1 MTGSSAADTP
11 QESKVSRRDLLAGA
25 LVIGFAMKNAANA
38 WAAEPNVLAGN
49 GAAGPGSGIKIPS
62 FAPNGFIR
70 IGRDGRILLVMPS
83 AEMGQGIYTAE
94 ATLIAEELEIGLDQL
109 EVVAA
114 PPDAVNYAQPLFKAQ
129 MTGGSTSIRGF
140 WTPLRRA
147 GATARIMLVAAAAEQ
162 WKIDPKDC
170 VAHRG
175 VVSHAPTGRILA
187 YSALVD
193 FALHQ
198 QLPRDI
204 PLKTP
209 KGFKL
214 IGSPLKRIDTPAKVK
229 GAAIFGIDVVVPAMK
244 VAAIAMCP
252 VDGGRLRSLDDTATR
267 RLPGVVDVIRID
279 DAVAVVGD
287 HYWAAKTGLAA
298 LQIDW
303 DPGPNA
309 AMSSE
314 TIRNDQKAAASTG
327 TPIKGLLN
335 GDIDA
340 AFAAA
345 KARIEAVYE
354 LPFLAH
360 ATMEPINTTVHVRP
374 DGCDIWVGTQT
385 PVVAQLL
392 AAKITGHQPEK
403 VVIHNQL
410 IGGGFGRRLQADTIE
425 QAVSFAR
432 QVKYPLKLVW
442 TREQDIRHDR
452 FRPTYYDQI
461 AAGLDEHGSL
471 MVWTHRITSGTVR
484 KYFNAGGWPEG
495 QLDKDAVDGSWDTP
509 YDFLAIRVDWIRHD
523 PPVKLNWWRG
533 VGPTHNVFVVESFL
547 DEVAHFAGRDPID
560 YRRHLLARTPRSLAV
575 LNLAA
580 EKARWSDPLPPRSG
594 RGVSLHK
601 NFDTHAAVIIEASV
615 APSGE
620 IALRRIVAAVD
631 CGIQINPDTIRAQ
644 IEGGLLFGL
653 SAALYNGI
661 TFQAGQVQQGNFN
674 DYRQLR
680 INEVPPIDVHL
691 VASDAHPGGMGE
703 VGTVSAAPALANAV
717 FAATGIRVR
726 RLPFD
731 RAMLATKDSA

>member
-1 MTGSSAADTP
+1 MTSAAHTL
-11 QESKVSRRDLLAGA
+11 QASKVSRRDLLAGA
-25 LVIGFAMKNAANA
+25 LVIGFAMKNAARA
-38 WAAEPNVLAGN
+38 WAAEHNVSAAN
-49 GAAGPGSGIKIPS
+49 GDGLNSEIQS

-83 AEMGQGIYTAE
+83 TEMGQGIYTAE

-114 PPDAVNYAQPLFKAQ
+114 PPEAANYAQPLFKAQ
-129 MTGGSTSIRGF
+129 LTGGSTSIRGV

-147 GATARIMLVAAAAEQ
+147 GGGARMMLVAAAAEQ

-170 VAHRG
+170 VARRG
-175 VVSHAPTGRILA
+175 VVSHAPTGRALA

-193 FALHQ
+193 FVLHQ
-198 QLPRDI
+198 QLPQDI
-204 PLKTP
+204 PLKAP
-209 KGFKL
+209 KDFKL
-214 IGSPLKRIDTPAKVK
+214 IGSPLKRIDTPAKVR
-229 GAAIFGIDVVVPAMK
+229 GAAIFGIDVVVPGIK

-267 RLPGVVDVIRID
+267 KLPRVVDVIRID

-287 HYWAAKTGLAA
+287 HYWAAKTGLDA

-327 TPIKGLLN
+327 TPIKGLLD
-335 GDIDA
+335 GDVDA

-392 AAKITGHQPEK
+392 AAKITGHEPEK

-432 QVKYPLKLVW
+432 QVNYPLKFIW
-442 TREQDIRHDR
+442 TREQDTRHDR
-452 FRPTYYDQI
+452 FRPAYYDRI
-461 AAGLDEHGSL
+461 AAGLDEHGSPT
-471 MVWTHRITSGTVR
+471 VWTHRVTSGTVR

-509 YDFLAIRVDWIRHD
+509 YDFPAIRVDWIRHD
-523 PPVKLNWWRG
+523 PPVKLNWFRG

-601 NFDTHAAVIIEASV
+601 NFDTHAAAIIEASV
-615 APSGE
+615 APTGE
-620 IALRRIVAAVD
+620 IGLRRIVAAVD

-644 IEGGLLFGL
+644 IEGGILFGL
-653 SAALYNGI
+653 SAALYNEI
-661 TFQAGQVQQGNFN
+661 TFRAGQVQQGNFN

-680 INEVPPIDVHL
+680 INEVPPIEVHL

-731 RAMLATKDSA
+731 RAMLTTEDGT

>member
-1 MTGSSAADTP
+1 MTLSSAADTP
-11 QESKVSRRDLLAGA
+11 PASKVSRRDLLAGA
-25 LVIGFAMKNAANA
+25 LVIGFATKNAAKA
-38 WAAEPNVLAGN
+38 WAAEPNVPAAN
-49 GAAGPGSGIKIPS
+49 SAAGRGSGSDVPN
-62 FAPNGFIR
+62 FGLNGFVR

-83 AEMGQGIYTAE
+83 TEMGQGIYTAE

-114 PPDAVNYAQPLFKAQ
+114 PPDAANYAQPLFKAQ

-147 GATARIMLVAAAAEQ
+147 GAAARMMLVAAAAEQ
-162 WKIDPKDC
+162 WKIDPEDC

-175 VVSHAPTGRILA
+175 VVSHAPTGRALA

-193 FALHQ
+193 FALRQ
-198 QLPRDI
+198 QLPQDI
-204 PLKTP
+204 PLKAP
-209 KGFKL
+209 KDFKL

-229 GAAIFGIDVVVPAMK
+229 GAAIFGIDVVVPGMK

-267 RLPGVVDVIRID
+267 ELPGVVDVIRID

-287 HYWAAKTGLAA
+287 HYWAAKTGLDA

-314 TIRNDQKAAASTG
+314 SIRNDQKTAASAG

-345 KARIEAVYE
+345 KARIDAVYE

-392 AAKITGHQPEK
+392 AAKITGHEPEK
-403 VVIHNQL
+403 VVVHNQL

-425 QAVSFAR
+425 QAVLFAR
-432 QVKYPLKLVW
+432 QVKYPLKLIW

-452 FRPTYYDQI
+452 FRPAYYDQI
-461 AAGLDEHGSL
+461 AAGLDEHGSPI
-471 MVWTHRITSGTVR
+471 VWTHRVTSGTVR

-509 YDFLAIRVDWIRHD
+509 YDFPAIRVDWIRHD

-575 LNLAA
+575 LNLAT

-615 APSGE
+615 APTGE

>member
-1 MTGSSAADTP
+1 MTASSPTHTARAP
-11 QESKVSRRDLLAGA
+11 KISRRDLLTGA
-25 LVIGFAMKNAANA
+25 LVIGFALKNAAKA
-38 WAAEPNVLAGN
+38 RATELYVPAAD
-49 GAAGPGSGIKIPS
+49 GARLGSGSEIHS

-83 AEMGQGIYTAE
+83 TEMGQGIYTAE
-94 ATLIAEELEIGLDQL
+94 AMLIAEELEIGLDQL

-114 PPDAVNYAQPLFKAQ
+114 PPDAANYAQPLFKAQ
-129 MTGGSTSIRGF
+129 LTGGSTSIRGF
-140 WTPLRRA
+140 WTPLRQA
-147 GATARIMLVAAAAEQ
+147 GAAARLMLVAAAAEQ

-175 VVSHAPTGRILA
+175 VVSHAPTGLALA

-198 QLPRDI
+198 CLPQDI
-204 PLKTP
+204 PLKAL
-209 KGFKL
+209 KL
-214 IGSPLKRIDTPAKVK
+214 IGSPLKRIDTPTKVN
-229 GAAIFGIDVVVPAMK
+229 GAAIFGIDVVVPGMK

-252 VDGGRLRSLDDTATR
+252 VDGGRLRSLDDTVTR
-267 RLPGVVDVIRID
+267 KLTGVIDVLRID

-287 HYWAAKTGLAA
+287 HYWAAKTGLDA

-314 TIRNDQKAAASTG
+314 TIRDDQKTAASAG
-327 TPIKGLLN
+327 TPIIGLSN

-340 AFAAA
+340 AFAVA

-374 DGCDIWVGTQT
+374 DGCDIWAGTQT
-385 PVVAQLL
+385 PVVAQSL
-392 AAKITGHQPEK
+392 AAKVTGLEPES
-403 VVIHNQL
+403 VIVHNQL

-432 QVKYPLKLVW
+432 QVKYPLKLIW

-452 FRPTYYDQI
+452 FRPAYYDQI
-461 AAGLDEHGSL
+461 AAGLDEQGSPIA
-471 MVWTHRITSGTVR
+471 WTHRITSGTVR

-509 YDFLAIRVDWIRHD
+509 YDFPAIRVDWIRHD
-523 PPVKLNWWRG
+523 PPIKLNWWRG
-533 VGPTHNVFVVESFL
+533 VGPAHNVFVVESFL
-547 DEVAHFAGRDPID
+547 DEAAHFAGRDPID
-560 YRRHLLARTPRSLAV
+560 YRRHLLAGTPRSLAV

-580 EKARWSDPLPPRSG
+580 KEARWGDPLPPRSG

-615 APSGE
+615 APTGE

-653 SAALYNGI
+653 SAALYNEI
-661 TFQAGQVQQGNFN
+661 TFQAGQVQQSNFN

-680 INEVPPIDVHL
+680 INEVPPIEVHL
-691 VASDAHPGGMGE
+691 VTSDAHPGGMGE

-731 RAMLATKDSA
+731 RAMLATQDSA

>member
-1 MTGSSAADTP
+1 MTVSSAADTP
-11 QESKVSRRDLLAGA
+11 QASKVSRRDLLAGA
-25 LVIGFAMKNAANA
+25 LVIGFAMKNAAKA
-38 WAAEPNVLAGN
+38 WAAEPNVSAAN
-49 GAAGPGSGIKIPS
+49 GAAGLDSGSEIPS
-62 FAPNGFIR
+62 FAPNGFIS

-83 AEMGQGIYTAE
+83 TEMGQGIYTAE

-114 PPDAVNYAQPLFKAQ
+114 PPEAANYAQPLFKAQ
-129 MTGGSTSIRGF
+129 LTGGSTSIRGF

-147 GATARIMLVAAAAEQ
+147 GAAARMMLVAAAAER

-175 VVSHAPTGRILA
+175 VVSHPPTGRALA

-193 FALHQ
+193 FALRQ
-198 QLPRDI
+198 QLPQDV
-204 PLKTP
+204 PLKAP
-209 KGFKL
+209 KDFKL

-229 GAAIFGIDVVVPAMK
+229 GAAIFGIDVVVPGIK

-252 VDGGRLRSLDDTATR
+252 VDDGRLRSLDDTATR
-267 RLPGVVDVIRID
+267 KLPGVVDVIRID

-287 HYWAAKTGLAA
+287 HYWAAKTGLDA

-303 DPGPNA
+303 DLGPNA

-314 TIRNDQKAAASTG
+314 TIRNDQKAAASAG

-340 AFAAA
+340 AFTAA
-345 KARIEAVYE
+345 KTRIEAVYE

-392 AAKITGHQPEK
+392 AAKITGHEPEK

-432 QVKYPLKLVW
+432 QVKYPLKLIW

-452 FRPTYYDQI
+452 FRPAYYDQI
-461 AAGLDEHGSL
+461 AAGLDEHGSPIA
-471 MVWTHRITSGTVR
+471 WTHRITSGTVR
-484 KYFNAGGWPEG
+484 KYFDAGGWPEG

-509 YDFLAIRVDWIRHD
+509 YDFPVIRVDWIRHD

-580 EKARWSDPLPPRSG
+580 EKAQWGDPLPPRSG

-601 NFDTHAAVIIEASV
+601 NFDTHAAVIVEASV
-615 APSGE
+615 APTGE
-620 IALRRIVAAVD
+620 IALRRIVAAID

-644 IEGGLLFGL
+644 IEGGVLFGL

>member
-1 MTGSSAADTP
+1 MTAAATTRTT
-11 QESKVSRRDLLAGA
+11 QTSRVSRRDLLAGA
-25 LVIGFAMKNAANA
+25 LVIGFATKHAAKA
-38 WAAEPNVLAGN
+38 RAAELNLSANEALGL
-49 GAAGPGSGIKIPS
+49 GSGSEIRS
-62 FAPNGFIR
+62 FALNGFIR
-70 IGRDGRILLVMPS
+70 VGRDGRILLVMPS
-83 AEMGQGIYTAE
+83 SEMGQGIYTAE
-94 ATLIAEELEIGLDQL
+94 ATLVAEELEIGLDQL

-114 PPDAVNYAQPLFKAQ
+114 PPDAANYAQPLFKAQ
-129 MTGGSTSIRGF
+129 LTGGSTSIRGF
-140 WTPLRRA
+140 WTPLRQA
-147 GATARIMLVAAAAEQ
+147 GAAARMMLIAAAAEH
-162 WKIDPKDC
+162 WKIEPTNC
-170 VAHRG
+170 VAYRG
-175 VVSHAPTGRILA
+175 VVSHAPTGRVLL
-187 YSALVD
+187 YSELVD
-193 FALHQ
+193 FALRQ
-198 QLPRDI
+198 QVPQNI
-204 PLKTP
+204 PLKAP
-209 KGFKL
+209 KDFKL
-214 IGSPLKRIDTPAKVK
+214 IGLPLKRIDTPAKVK
-229 GAAIFGIDVVVPAMK
+229 GAAMFGIDFVVPGIK

-267 RLPGVVDVIRID
+267 KLRGVVDVLRID

-287 HYWAAKTGLAA
+287 HYWAAKMGLDA
-298 LQIDW
+298 LRIDW

-314 TIRNDQKAAASTG
+314 AIRYAHKTAASAG
-327 TPIKGLLN
+327 MPIKGLLN

-340 AFAAA
+340 AFAVA
-345 KARIEAVYE
+345 KVRIEAVYE

-392 AAKITGHQPEK
+392 AAKITGHEPEK

-432 QVKYPLKLVW
+432 QVTYPLKLIW
-442 TREQDIRHDR
+442 TREQDIRRDR
-452 FRPTYYDQI
+452 FRPAYYDQI
-461 AAGLDEHGSL
+461 AAGLDQYGSPI
-471 MVWTHRITSGTVR
+471 VWTHRITSGTVR

-495 QLDKDAVDGSWDTP
+495 ELDKDAVDGSWDTP
-509 YDFLAIRVDWIRHD
+509 YDFPAIRVDWIRHD

-547 DEVAHFAGRDPID
+547 DEAAHFAGRDPID

-575 LNLAA
+575 LNLVA
-580 EKARWSDPLPPRSG
+580 EKAQWSGPLPPRCG

-601 NFDTHAAVIIEASV
+601 NFDTHAAVIVEASV
-615 APSGE
+615 APTGE

-653 SAALYNGI
+653 SAALYNEI

-691 VASDAHPGGMGE
+691 VTSDAHPGGMGE

-731 RAMLATKDSA
+731 RAMLATKDST